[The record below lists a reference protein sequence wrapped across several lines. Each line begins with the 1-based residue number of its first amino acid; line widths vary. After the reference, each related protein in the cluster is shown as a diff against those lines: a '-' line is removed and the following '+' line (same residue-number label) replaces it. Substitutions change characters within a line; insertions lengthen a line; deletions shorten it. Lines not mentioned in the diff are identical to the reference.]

1 MLFNII
7 MPSCHTILVGC
18 RHFDVGSD
26 LSAIASV
33 RELHLGVKP
42 YTICYPRLSPAEPFL
57 TPDQLSP
64 PVDRPKHPSHSC
76 IVVGVGK
83 RWSSRLIGVPWLP
96 RRTLLE
102 PLYHVVDEASGL
114 VPTSYSCTTG
124 AGIEA

>member
-42 YTICYPRLSPAEPFL
+42 YTRVAKAVVPANFSLAGFRL
-57 TPDQLSP
+57 
-64 PVDRPKHPSHSC
+64 
-76 IVVGVGK
+76 
-83 RWSSRLIGVPWLP
+83 
-96 RRTLLE
+96 
-102 PLYHVVDEASGL
+102 
-114 VPTSYSCTTG
+114 
-124 AGIEA
+124 